1 LYFHPQKAG
10 PNIARL
16 SSQLGMGQGMLT
28 ISKNPNPVLQF
39 DWRSKMNIKSLL
51 LGSAAAFAA
60 VTGAQA
66 ADAIVAAEPEPME
79 YVRVCDAFGTGYFY
93 IPGTETCLK
102 IGGYVRFNVDF
113 GRGIDNGWYASTK
126 ADLALT
132 AKSSTDMGDLVSFM
146 EFNQANGT
154 KTVKGYADNAA
165 TGTFGID
172 SAYLSLGGFKAG
184 YFADWFDDGING
196 EVDDLGSVKG
206 ARIQYTYEG
215 PVTAGLALNQIASGK
230 LGLQGKLGGKVDNFS
245 AYLIGAYDWNVN
257 SYAVGGVISVA
268 NLGPGTFQLGA
279 TYAEKAN
286 AYFGNNWGVA
296 ASYQLAATDALT
308 FTPAVQYT
316 KSFAAADNTDW
327 KFGVLTEYKITDGL
341 KGSLNV
347 DYTTTSK
354 QVGGWARLQRS
365 F

>member
-1 LYFHPQKAG
+1 M
-10 PNIARL
+10 
-16 SSQLGMGQGMLT
+16 S
-28 ISKNPNPVLQF
+28 
-39 DWRSKMNIKSLL
+39 IKSLL

-79 YVRVCDAFGTGYFY
+79 YVRVCDSFGTGYFY

-102 IGGYVRFNVDF
+102 IGGYLRFQVDF
-113 GRGIDNGWYASTK
+113 GRGIDNGW
-126 ADLALT
+126 LAKTRANLQVT
-132 AKSSTDMGDLVSFM
+132 AKSSTDMGDLVSYM
-146 EFNQANGT
+146 ELMQTNGT
-154 KTVKGYADNAA
+154 KTDAGFKTD
-165 TGTFGID
+165 TGTGAFGMD

-184 YFADWFDDGING
+184 YFVDWFDDGING
-196 EVDDLGSVKG
+196 EADDLGSFKS

-215 PVTAGLALNQIASGK
+215 PVTAGIALNQIASGK

-257 SYAVGGVISVA
+257 TYAVGGVVTLA
-268 NLGPGTFQLGA
+268 KLGPGDFQLGA

-286 AYFGNNWGVA
+286 AYFGNNWAVA
-296 ASYQLAATDALT
+296 ASYKLKATDALT

-347 DYTTTSK
+347 DYTTK
-354 QVGGWARLQRS
+354 AQQVGGWARLQRS

>member
-1 LYFHPQKAG
+1 M
-10 PNIARL
+10 
-16 SSQLGMGQGMLT
+16 S
-28 ISKNPNPVLQF
+28 
-39 DWRSKMNIKSLL
+39 IKSLL

-79 YVRVCDAFGTGYFY
+79 YVRVCDAFGGTGYFY

-102 IGGYVRFNVDF
+102 IGGYVRFQVDY

-126 ADLALT
+126 ADINFS
-132 AKSSTDMGDLVSFM
+132 AKSSTDLGELEGFM

-154 KTVKGYADNAA
+154 ATVKGYNTNAA

-184 YFADWFDDGING
+184 YFADWFDAGING
-196 EVDDLGSVKG
+196 EADSLGSVKG
-206 ARIQYTYEG
+206 NRIQYTYEG
-215 PVTAGLALNQIASGK
+215 PVTAAIAVNQIASGD
-230 LGLQGKLGGKVDNFS
+230 LGVQGKLGGKVDNFS
-245 AYLIGAYDWNVN
+245 AYVIGAYDWNVN
-257 SYAVGGVISVA
+257 SYAVGGVVSVA

-279 TYAEKAN
+279 TYADKTGN
-286 AYFGNNWGVA
+286 AYFANNWGVA
-296 ASYQLAATDALT
+296 ASYKLAATDTLT

-316 KSFAAADNTDW
+316 DSFAATDDTDW
-327 KFGVLTEYKITDGL
+327 KFGLLTQYTITSGL
-341 KGSLNV
+341 VGSLNV
-347 DYTTTSK
+347 DYTTKTQ
-354 QVGGWARLQRS
+354 QVGGYARLQRS